1 MIVAVDGYSSTGKS
15 TLARDIA
22 RHYGIKYI
30 DSGAMYRAVTLY
42 ALRHGLYDPE
52 TERLDETGLKEA
64 LEKMDIDFYV
74 DGRSKEQ
81 ALLLNGENVENEIR
95 QMEVSRSVS
104 MISRYA
110 FVRRKLV
117 EKQRAFALS
126 SSLVMDGRDIGTVV
140 FPEADVKIF
149 MTASVEVRARRRY
162 DELLE
167 KGYAISFE
175 EVKSNVEER
184 DHIDETREESPLR
197 KADDA
202 LVMDNSYLSRE
213 EQLER
218 TLAIIGDKWGRA
230 HEQP

>member
-52 TERLDETGLKEA
+52 TERLDEGGLKQA
-64 LEKMDIDFYV
+64 LEKMDIDFFV
-74 DGRSKEQ
+74 DQSSRDQS
-81 ALLLNGENVENEIR
+81 LVLNGENVEREIR

-104 MISRYA
+104 MISRYG
-110 FVRRKLV
+110 FVRTKLV

-126 SSLVMDGRDIGTVV
+126 NSLVMDGRDIGTVV
-140 FPEADVKIF
+140 FPDADVKIF

-184 DHIDETREESPLR
+184 DHIDETRKESPLR

-202 LVMDNSYLSRE
+202 VVIDNSHLSRE

-218 TLAIIGDKWGRA
+218 TLATIENKWGRA